1 MSIQLQF
8 RRGNTAQ
15 TAVFT
20 GAVAELTVDSDK
32 NTVILHDGVTAGGY
46 ALARESSLTA
56 NQAFAQQA
64 YNKANAAYDAANTK
78 YSSSGGT
85 IAGNVIVTG
94 NVNPTTDNVYSLG
107 SASYRWKDIFVG
119 AGTIDIDGVK
129 LSKTNN
135 QLVISGATDLVL
147 SGTNVP
153 SSSGLANTVTN
164 AFNQANLAYDAANTA
179 YTAGGA
185 RAFDQA
191 NLAFNKA
198 NSAWDYANSAY
209 ATANNEILTRQANV
223 GEAVI
228 TITGA
233 YQANV
238 GAGLIANKLDS
249 DANVGAGLISLN
261 TSVTN
266 AYQENVGAGLIT
278 VTNAYQANVGQLR
291 LDTDN
296 ANTSLAAN
304 IGAARIADQSSSQ
317 ANVGAGLITVTDN
330 YQANVGQLRLDS
342 QNANTSLAANIGA
355 ARIADTASAQANV
368 GAARIISLGRANS
381 AFAQANLAY
390 NRANSGFDLATSG
403 FAQANLAY
411 NRANSAWDHAN
422 NAYAHANTKLSSSGG
437 TISGDLSV
445 TGNLTITGNTTTINV
460 ASLAITD
467 TIIQLGIENLNDTLD
482 IGFVGHYAN
491 TPNNHTGLVRR
502 AADGKYYLFD
512 NFLTDEPGNIIDFAN
527 TRVATLSANLVTN
540 VITLRG
546 VDPLDY
552 ANTIQTASQANVGA
566 AVISITSAYQA
577 NVGAARIADQ
587 ATSQANVG
595 SGLIALNISV
605 TNDYQSNV
613 GSGLIALN
621 TSITN
626 AYQAN
631 VGSGLIANKL
641 ASDANVGAG
650 LISLSTS
657 ITSAYQANV
666 GAGLIT
672 VTNNYQ
678 ANVGQLRL
686 DAGNANTSLAANIG
700 AARIA
705 DTASA
710 QANVGSGLIALNTSV
725 TNAYQANVGSG
736 LIANKL
742 ASDAN
747 VGSAIA
753 QGQANVG
760 VGFITVTNA
769 YQANVGAARIADQA
783 TSQANV
789 GAGLITVTNNYQA
802 NVGAGLITKVAKA
815 GDTMTGTLS
824 TSGTLIGSSLT
835 SNNIVTVN
843 THSVYEATAVTTG
856 NTAQFTLDSFS
867 TTAFRSAKYLVQVTS
882 GSSYE
887 LLEMTLIHDGT
898 TVYLS
903 QYGNIKTGATLAV
916 FDASISAGTLSVVAT
931 PNNAITT
938 FKTAAT
944 LIAT

>member
-20 GAVAELTVDSDK
+20 GAVAEVSVDTDK
-32 NTVILHDGVTAGGY
+32 NTLILHDGVTAGGY
-46 ALARESSLTA
+46 ALARESSLSA

-94 NVNPTTDNVYSLG
+94 NVTPTTDNVYSLG
-107 SASYRWKDIFVG
+107 SATYRWKDIFVG
-119 AGTIDIDGVK
+119 AGTVDIDGVK

-147 SGTNVP
+147 SDTNLP
-153 SSSGLANTVTN
+153 SSSSTANNIANV
-164 AFNQANLAYDAANTA
+164 FNQANLAFDAANTA

-191 NLAFNKA
+191 NLAFDKA

-223 GEAVI
+223 GAAVI
-228 TITGA
+228 TITGAYEANVGAAVITITGAYEANAGNGDILVTNAYQANVGAARIADQASAQANTGAGLISLSTSITSA

-238 GAGLIANKLDS
+238 GAGLISNKLDS
-249 DANVGAGLISLN
+249 DANVGAAVISI
-261 TSVTN
+261 TS
-266 AYQENVGAGLIT
+266 
-278 VTNAYQANVGQLR
+278 AYQANVGE
-291 LDTDN
+291 
-296 ANTSLAAN
+296 AK
-304 IGAARIADQSSSQ
+304 
-317 ANVGAGLITVTDN
+317 
-330 YQANVGQLRLDS
+330 
-342 QNANTSLAANIGA
+342 
-355 ARIADTASAQANV
+355 
-368 GAARIISLGRANS
+368 IISLGRADSAFAQANLAYDAANNVAPQIQPTRDVANS
-381 AFAQANLAY
+381 AFAQANLAF
-390 NRANSGFDLATSG
+390 NKANTGFDVATSS

-422 NAYAHANTKLSSSGG
+422 NAYGHANTKLNSSGG
-437 TISGDLSV
+437 TISGDLVISGNLNV
-445 TGNLTITGNTTTINV
+445 TGNVTTYSSQELIINDPIILLANNNNGNVI
-460 ASLAITD
+460 
-467 TIIQLGIENLNDTLD
+467 D
-482 IGFVGHYAN
+482 IGFTAHYNDGSGN
-491 TPNNHTGLVRR
+491 TKHTGLIKDVSSNLW
-502 AADGKYYLFD
+502 YLFD
-512 NFLTDEPGNIIDFAN
+512 NYVPHIQETNIIDPSEATF
-527 TRVATLSANLVTN
+527 RVANLTANLITN

-546 VDPLDY
+546 LDPLDY

-566 AVISITSAYQA
+566 AVISITNAYQA

-595 SGLIALNISV
+595 SAIA
-605 TNDYQSNV
+605 QGQANV
-613 GSGLIALN
+613 GSAVI
-621 TSITN
+621 SVTN

-631 VGSGLIANKL
+631 VGAGLIANKLASDINVGSAVISVTNAYQANVGAARIADQASAQANTGAGLISLNTSLTNAYQANVGTGLIANKL

-650 LISLSTS
+650 LI
-657 ITSAYQANV
+657 
-666 GAGLIT
+666 
-672 VTNNYQ
+672 
-678 ANVGQLRL
+678 
-686 DAGNANTSLAANIG
+686 
-700 AARIA
+700 
-705 DTASA
+705 
-710 QANVGSGLIALNTSV
+710 
-725 TNAYQANVGSG
+725 
-736 LIANKL
+736 
-742 ASDAN
+742 
-747 VGSAIA
+747 
-753 QGQANVG
+753 
-760 VGFITVTNA
+760 TVTNA
-769 YQANVGAARIADQA
+769 
-783 TSQANV
+783 
-789 GAGLITVTNNYQA
+789 YQA

-824 TSGTLIGSSLT
+824 TSGSLIGSSLT

-856 NTAQFTLDSFS
+856 STAQFTLDSFS
-867 TTAFRSAKYLVQVTS
+867 TSTYRSAKYLVQVTS

-916 FDASISAGTLSVVAT
+916 FDATISAGTLSLLAT
-931 PNNAITT
+931 PNNAVTT